1 MYIFIL
7 NAIIYLLTSL
17 LKADKL
23 VLDFDKVVITMKKED
38 VKIVATNRKARHEYF
53 IEETIEVGLVLKGT
67 EVKSVRQGRVNIKDS
82 YATIKNGEVFINGMH
97 ISPYEQG
104 NIYNVDPLR
113 QRKLLLHKREIRKL
127 NSYITQ
133 KGYTLIPLSVYI
145 KNGLVK
151 VELAVA
157 KGKKLYDRREDIAK
171 KDAERRIRQ
180 HLSPKY
186 Q

>member
-1 MYIFIL
+1 
-7 NAIIYLLTSL
+7 
-17 LKADKL
+17 
-23 VLDFDKVVITMKKED
+23 VIAMKNQGIKT
-38 VKIVATNRKARHEYF
+38 IATNRKARHEYF
-53 IEETIEVGLVLKGT
+53 IEETIEAGIVLKGT
-67 EVKSVRQGRVNIKDS
+67 EVKSIRQGKVNIKES
-82 YATIKNGEVFINGMH
+82 YATIKNGEVFLNGMH
-97 ISPYEQG
+97 VSPYEQG

-113 QRKLLLHKREIRKL
+113 QRKLLLNKREIRKL
-127 NSYITQ
+127 NSYLMQ
-133 KGYTLIPLSVYI
+133 KGYTLVPLSIYI

-157 KGKKLYDRREDIAK
+157 KGKKMYDKREDIAR